1 MGKISAK
8 SKLERST
15 LKPGSK
21 SLLIMVKEKI
31 KRLNHKIQPRQ
42 TKPICNPD
50 VKSYLGALLK
60 PFVLTI
66 GNAANHVAKSKIYL
80 NAVHSIKKIM

>member
-1 MGKISAK
+1 MEKISAK

-66 GNAANHVAKSKIYL
+66 GNAKLLAKRSKLQRTQKY
-80 NAVHSIKKIM
+80 KF